1 MIYACCLY
9 VCGKIRNS
17 SAMRSSFRKNAIE
30 ERVTEIMKIR
40 KKSLF
45 AILIGAMIISLAAA
59 GCGASDSDSGQ
70 GSGEDNVIRPAEA
83 ISLEQDTL
91 GDGEYSVSFTDDS
104 LAENSGEYE
113 MTVEVY
119 EYDRY
124 KADDVD
130 RIEAGSEIQY
140 CNDVVKIETVEKDS
154 ETGFV
159 IINGGI
165 ENYGIELT
173 KDGELYRTVT
183 MDDYPVYYSLGTA
196 KAVLSDELVFEDH
209 YDWDNEP
216 EGLTLTFDDFLETLK
231 GEESFFTCA
240 NTVVK
245 VEQGKIVQVTRHWV
259 P

>member
-1 MIYACCLY
+1 MEFAVIYACCLY

-140 CNDVVKIETVEKDS
+140 CNDGNS
-154 ETGFV
+154 
-159 IINGGI
+159 
-165 ENYGIELT
+165 T
-173 KDGELYRTVT
+173 KRYT
-183 MDDYPVYYSLGTA
+183 
-196 KAVLSDELVFEDH
+196 
-209 YDWDNEP
+209 
-216 EGLTLTFDDFLETLK
+216 
-231 GEESFFTCA
+231 
-240 NTVVK
+240 
-245 VEQGKIVQVTRHWV
+245 
-259 P
+259 